1 MNSRPTPYQGVAL
14 PLRYSGSA
22 ISGQRPKVAAIPYEI
37 AIGKGG
43 RPAMST
49 KASER
54 EKRRAAALRANL
66 KRRKKAAAQRLFRVG
81 SAIDPEPSHGSQKK
95 SLDGPNKA

>member
-22 ISGQRPKVAAIPYEI
+22 ISGQRPKVAAIPYEF

-43 RPAMST
+43 GAAMST
-49 KASER
+49 RASER

-66 KRRKKAAAQRLFRVG
+66 KRRKQAAVRRSIEAG
-81 SAIDPEPSHGSQKK
+81 PPIDPEGNQSSQKK
-95 SLDGPNKA
+95 SSDGPNKA